1 MKRTPIK
8 PGCKPMKRSPMPSGM
23 SKLLSTRMLSLPKT
37 PKRMT
42 RRRKV
47 IPAHEL
53 AHYKRVAELPCVRCG
68 IEQHSQ
74 AAHSNR
80 TEDGKGARKKAH
92 YLATFPL
99 CCTRPGIN
107 GCHFEHDQCIGGDK
121 AEMDRRTVGY
131 IADTHRKL
139 GINNPNKDEHDN

>member
-1 MKRTPIK
+1 
-8 PGCKPMKRSPMPSGM
+8 
-23 SKLLSTRMLSLPKT
+23 
-37 PKRMT
+37 MT
-42 RRRKV
+42 RPRKS
-47 IPAHEL
+47 ISAHEL
-53 AHYKRVAELPCVRCG
+53 AHYKSVAELPCARCG
-68 IEQHSQ
+68 IEKYSQ

-80 TEDGKGARKKAH
+80 AEDGKGARKKAH

-107 GCHFEHDQCIGGDK
+107 GCHYEHDQCIGGDK

-139 GINNPNKDEHDN
+139 GINTPNIGRI

>member
-1 MKRTPIK
+1 MKPSQT
-8 PGCKPMKRSPMPSGM
+8 PMKRSPMATGM
-23 SKLLSTRMLSLPKT
+23 SKGLSTRMLSLCKA
-37 PKRMT
+37 PKRVT
-42 RRRKV
+42 RRRKS
-47 IPAHEL
+47 IPAEEL
-53 AHYKRVAELPCVRCG
+53 AHYKRVAALPCARCS
-68 IEQHSQ
+68 IEGFSQ

-80 TEDGKGARKKAH
+80 QEDGKGAGIKAH

-139 GINNPNKDEHDN
+139 GINNPNIG